1 MQSCKKISDNSA
13 TYKGGDT
20 IGISSENRLK
30 SFQLTPPIRVA
41 TRVRAASDLI
51 AVSFQLTPP
60 MWVATRDKSKVTA
73 PADISTHATHKGGD
87 FRKFDSQKPSCSIST
102 HTTHVGGDIIIN
114 DNA

>member
-1 MQSCKKISDNSA
+1 M
-13 TYKGGDT
+13 
-20 IGISSENRLK
+20 
-30 SFQLTPPIRVA
+30 
-41 TRVRAASDLI
+41 RAASDLI

-102 HTTHVGGDIIIN
+102 HTTHVGGDLKLTSMEISPMLISTHTTHVGG
-114 DNA
+114 D